1 MSEPKRGGAR
11 PGAGRPATGKTT
23 EYITLT
29 LPKELAQK
37 IRTQAKERNMTLSAY
52 CIESLDRFANM
63 NDEGQPMF
71 NLLKYGF
78 YGVIL
83 LMLLMAASA
92 FLDVFTAKPK
102 VSEAYKERTVV
113 HTPAPY
119 DLHTYNPDRKIY
131 KLWKEEK

>member
-1 MSEPKRGGAR
+1 
-11 PGAGRPATGKTT
+11 
-23 EYITLT
+23 
-29 LPKELAQK
+29 
-37 IRTQAKERNMTLSAY
+37 
-52 CIESLDRFANM
+52 
-63 NDEGQPMF
+63 MF

-92 FLDVFTAKPK
+92 FLDVFAAEPK
-102 VSEAYKERTVV
+102 AYKERTVV